1 MKALLLFFVLL
12 IATPKLEAQLDR
24 EIFEFEFEEITLNGV
39 LDLPTNHPPKG
50 IVLIIHGSGQTNAVE
65 QEWHL
70 DVREQFIKSGYAVY
84 MWDKM
89 GCGKSGGTFDYNQ
102 PVQNSADEAIA
113 AINAL
118 KKAEV
123 PGADFIGLWGISRAG
138 WINPLV
144 INQYPEIKFWV
155 SVSGVDGKENY
166 GYLLAENLRI
176 SGLPQDSV
184 DLIVGEWYAGNK
196 ISHGGGSFEAFQQ
209 ATQNLRANE
218 FSRRFNNHREISE
231 EAYYNYQH
239 KFMQQELDETSGLPV
254 YISHF
259 DSVLLKVSCPVLA
272 LFGENDRNVDW
283 RKTKSLYEQTLGR
296 NTALTVRSFPGCN
309 HNLFQCKTGGFYEF
323 VDDGLAWERCD
334 GFLAAIGDWLG
345 RMKF

>member
-218 FSRRFNNHREISE
+218 IPLRANPGPEHRFNRQIFSW
-231 EAYYNYQH
+231 
-239 KFMQQELDETSGLPV
+239 M
-254 YISHF
+254 
-259 DSVLLKVSCPVLA
+259 
-272 LFGENDRNVDW
+272 
-283 RKTKSLYEQTLGR
+283 
-296 NTALTVRSFPGCN
+296 
-309 HNLFQCKTGGFYEF
+309 
-323 VDDGLAWERCD
+323 
-334 GFLAAIGDWLG
+334 
-345 RMKF
+345 